1 MKELKLEDIESKIAL
16 MTHCIAELHEL
27 INTEY
32 KSRTYELLMNGFNAR
47 EIELIDQY
55 FSECLRNQEAP
66 TFKDFRET
74 VIRITNNQPF
84 TIGSAEKLLLAYKHE
99 NLFLEVINHILKTR

>member
-1 MKELKLEDIESKIAL
+1 MENDKFEDIESKIAL
-16 MTHCIAELHEL
+16 ITYCISELHEI

-32 KSRTYELLMNGFNAR
+32 KSRAYELLINGFNSR

-55 FSECLRNQEAP
+55 FSECLRNQVAP
-66 TFKDFRET
+66 SFNDFRET

-99 NLFLEVINHILKTR
+99 NLFINVVNKILKNK

>member
-1 MKELKLEDIESKIAL
+1 MENDKFEDIESKIAL
-16 MTHCIAELHEL
+16 ITYCISELHEI

-32 KSRTYELLMNGFNAR
+32 KSRAYELLMNGFNSR

-55 FSECLRNQEAP
+55 FSECLRNQVAP
-66 TFKDFRET
+66 SFNDFRET

-99 NLFLEVINHILKTR
+99 NLFINVVNKILKNK